1 VSFVL
6 SWLSVPG
13 LCMKVAASIL
23 DSDFLHLAD
32 ELSAVVKAGAD
43 VIHLDVMD
51 GHFVPN
57 LSFGVPLARAVRQ
70 AVTVPVHTHLM
81 VNEPECLIEKFL
93 PYSDL
98 VIFHVEAATTPRQC
112 IETIHSAGKAAGIS
126 LNPNTPVESLRPLIA
141 DVQGVLVMSVYPGF
155 GGQEFSP
162 ESPGRIRETARL
174 IGDTGS
180 KATISVDGGINPH
193 NCALVAEAGAQMVI
207 AGSAIFH
214 STDYAAVIRALR
226 CSTH

>member
-1 VSFVL
+1 
-6 SWLSVPG
+6 
-13 LCMKVAASIL
+13 MKVAASIL

-57 LSFGVPLARAVRQ
+57 LSFGVPLARAVRR
-70 AVTVPVHTHLM
+70 AVTLPVHAHLM
-81 VNEPECLIEKFL
+81 VNEPELLIEKLL

-98 VIFHVEAATTPRQC
+98 VTFHVEAAQTPERC
-112 IETIHSAGKAAGIS
+112 LEAIHASGREAGIS
-126 LNPNTPVESLRPLIA
+126 LNPNTPVESLRPVIA
-141 DVQGVLVMSVYPGF
+141 DVQEVLVMSVYPGF

-162 ESPGRIRETARL
+162 DSPGRIRETARL
-174 IGDTGS
+174 ISDAGS
-180 KATISVDGGINPH
+180 KAIIAVDGGINPR
-193 NCALVAEAGAQMVI
+193 NCAAVAEAGAQMVI
-207 AGSAIFH
+207 AGSAIFR
-214 STDYAAVIRALR
+214 SGDYAATIRALR